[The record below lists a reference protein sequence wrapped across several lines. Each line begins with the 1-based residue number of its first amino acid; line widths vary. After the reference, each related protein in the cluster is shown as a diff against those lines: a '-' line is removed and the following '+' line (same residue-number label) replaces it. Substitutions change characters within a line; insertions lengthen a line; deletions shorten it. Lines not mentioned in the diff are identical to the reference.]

1 MQEPRTTDIRYR
13 KQVAR
18 ALLSPGPEALEAAL
32 PDLAAPDPAA
42 APDVAAAPAG
52 LSINW
57 PSGLA
62 PVPQPATV
70 APDPEGP
77 LPTADVLVVTW
88 TVAEHRALADV
99 LTPGHPPRGWLGY
112 RHRFTD
118 RFLPQIR
125 AGAPARAAGRL
136 GSWYPT
142 RVGGLRVLCLKSELH
157 LNQDGVA
164 TGTGTATLPVRELF
178 SQMIEEVQPR
188 LVLTVGTA
196 GGVFGHHGLGDVVVT
211 RAARFRL
218 ADEFRNEPFNHQTYR
233 SQWEIPTT
241 HLAEAEQLMAEVRP
255 RLVEPGFGPPT
266 KRYPFG
272 GSLLSSEPNLA
283 SIHRDGVDFPEF
295 HPILTT
301 DFFEFGTS
309 ANHLEQEGCAVEM
322 GDAALGL
329 ACEGLAAP
337 PKWAVVRNLSD
348 PQINAEL
355 PTGSG
360 PLNMQIHWAVW
371 YYEAFG
377 YWTSV
382 AGALATW
389 GIIAG
394 LDGN

>member
-1 MQEPRTTDIRYR
+1 MPRRAAGDIGYR

-18 ALLSPGPEALEAAL
+18 ALLSSGAEELALAA
-32 PDLAAPDPAA
+32 PDLAAVPAE
-42 APDVAAAPAG
+42 AAPAG
-52 LSINW
+52 LSIGW
-57 PSGLA
+57 PAGLG
-62 PVPQPATV
+62 PVPQPPLV
-70 APDPEGP
+70 LPDPEGP
-77 LPTADVLVVTW
+77 LPPADVLVVTW
-88 TVAEHRALADV
+88 TAAEHRALADV
-99 LTPGHPPRGWLGY
+99 LTPGHPPGSWLPY

-118 RFLPQIR
+118 SFLPQIR

-142 RVGGLRVLCLKSELH
+142 KVGGLQVLGVKSELH
-157 LNQDGVA
+157 LNQDGIA
-164 TGTGTATLPVRELF
+164 AGPGRATLPVRDLF
-178 SQMIEEVQPR
+178 TQLIEEVQPQ
-188 LVLTVGTA
+188 LVLTIGTA
-196 GGVFGHHGLGDVVVT
+196 GGVYADHGLGDVVVT
-211 RAARFRL
+211 RAAKFRL
-218 ADEFRNEPFNHQTYR
+218 ADEFADEPFNHQTYR
-233 SQWEIPTT
+233 SQWDLPTSQ
-241 HLAEAEQLMAEVRP
+241 LAAAQQLMASVRD

-266 KRYPFG
+266 KRYPFQ
-272 GSLLSSEPNLA
+272 GSLLSSQPNMA
-283 SIHRDGVDFPEF
+283 TIRRDGVDFPEF

-355 PTGSG
+355 PTGKG

-371 YYEAFG
+371 YYEVFG

-382 AGALATW
+382 AGALAAW

-394 LDGN
+394 LDGSA

>member
-1 MQEPRTTDIRYR
+1 MPRRAIEDIGYR

-18 ALLSPGPEALEAAL
+18 ALLSPQPDLLEFAVPDLSVAPEA
-32 PDLAAPDPAA
+32 
-42 APDVAAAPAG
+42 AAAPAG
-52 LSINW
+52 LSIEW
-57 PSGLA
+57 PAGLA
-62 PVPQPATV
+62 PIPQPPTV
-70 APDPEGP
+70 PPDPEGP

-88 TVAEHRALADV
+88 TAAEHKALADV
-99 LTPGHPPRGWLGY
+99 LTPGHTSRNWLPY

-118 RFLPQIR
+118 TFLPQIR
-125 AGAPARAAGRL
+125 TGAPARAAGRL

-142 RVGGLRVLCLKSELH
+142 RIADLQVLCLKSELH
-157 LNQDGVA
+157 LNQDGIA
-164 TGTGTATLPVRELF
+164 TGPGTATLPVRDLF
-178 SQMIEEVQPR
+178 AQLIDEVQPQ
-188 LVLTVGTA
+188 LVLTIGTA
-196 GGVFGHHGLGDVVVT
+196 GGVYGHHGLGDVVIT
-211 RAARFRL
+211 RAAKFRL
-218 ADEFRNEPFNHQTYR
+218 SDEFRNEPFNHQTYR
-233 SQWEIPTT
+233 SQWEPPTN
-241 HLAEAEQLMAEVRP
+241 HLDEAEQLMASFRP
-255 RLVEPGFGPPT
+255 RLVEPKFGPPT
-266 KRYPFG
+266 KRYPFQ

-283 SIHRDGVDFPEF
+283 SIRRDGVDFPEF

-348 PQINAEL
+348 PQINAAL
-355 PTGSG
+355 PTGG
-360 PLNMQIHWAVW
+360 GLLNMQIHWAVW
-371 YYEAFG
+371 YYEVFG

-394 LDGN
+394 LEGS